1 MSDYSDHI
9 KINHHSYLL
18 LCRMVRLYNK
28 RLKLKIDGTH
38 AKLIG
43 DIKTICKKWYPKTN
57 PSKIK
62 TRCKNLKDHHLITY
76 REENDSFV
84 GIRLTDDGINYHQQ
98 VTEQKISKVFSAISK
113 LWSPLPW

>member
-1 MSDYSDHI
+1 MSNSSDRI

-18 LCRMVRLYNK
+18 LCRMVQLYNK
-28 RLKLKIDGTH
+28 RLRLKIDGTN
-38 AKLIG
+38 AKLMG

-57 PSKIK
+57 PAKIK

-84 GIRLTDDGINYHQQ
+84 GIRLTDDGINYRQQ
-98 VTEQKISKVFSAISK
+98 VMENGFSKVFSALSK
-113 LWSPLPW
+113 RWN

>member
-1 MSDYSDHI
+1 MSDYSDLI
-9 KINHHSYLL
+9 KINQKSYLL

-43 DIKTICKKWYPKTN
+43 DIRTICKKWYPKTN
-57 PSKIK
+57 PAKIK

-76 REENDSFV
+76 REENNTFV
-84 GIRLTDDGINYHQQ
+84 GIRLTDEGINYHQQ
-98 VTEQKISKVFSAISK
+98 IMESGVSKVFSVFSK
-113 LWSPLPW
+113 LWN